1 LKIRHLSL
9 VLLFLTLIFA
19 VGCNRKNNANRDDI
33 SVLVFITGFIA
44 GSPTYEQMAE
54 GANEFKE
61 KNPNVNIKIYEA
73 GMNQAE
79 WEQQLA
85 QIISESAFDFVIG
98 SNPSLPEICSNLA
111 SLFPDVKFIITDAQ
125 YDGHAQIKTY
135 HFAQDEQSLFLGYLA
150 GLVTTSN
157 MPYAN
162 AQKKIGFIAAQEYPL
177 LTNQMVPAFLEGAR
191 LADPGIELDFR
202 VIGNWRDAN
211 KAAEIAN
218 AMMSSGVDVF
228 TAIAGGAAQGLLRT
242 ATERNAYV
250 VWYNIDAYKSAPR
263 AIVGCGMLEQ
273 KKLVIEILEDLKT
286 GEMQFGICEVL
297 GVREGYIN
305 FIFDNPSYQNL
316 PADIRAKFET
326 FMHSMVN

>member
-1 LKIRHLSL
+1 MKRLLIIFLSL
-9 VLLFLTLIFA
+9 SLIFA
-19 VGCNRKNNANRDDI
+19 IGCSRKNNVNRDDI
-33 SVLVFITGFIA
+33 SVLVFVTGFIA
-44 GSPTYEQMAE
+44 GSPTYEQMVE

-61 KNPNVNIKIYEA
+61 ENPNVNIKIYEA

-85 QIISESAFDFVIG
+85 QMLSEGVFDFVIS
-98 SNPSLPEICSNLA
+98 SNPSLPEICSGLA
-111 SLFPDVKFIITDAQ
+111 NLFPDVKFIITDAQ
-125 YDGHAQIKTY
+125 YEGNAQIKTY

-211 KAAEIAN
+211 KAAELAN
-218 AMMSSGVDVF
+218 AMMSAGVDVF

-242 ATERNAYV
+242 AAERNAYV
-250 VWYNIDAYKSAPR
+250 VWYNIDAYNSAPG

-273 KKLVIEILEDLKT
+273 KKLVKEILENLKA
-286 GEMQFGICEVL
+286 GEMQYGICEVL

-316 PADIRAKFET
+316 PQDIRAKFET